1 MKAIHTALAVAAL
14 LAVGVAQA
22 SEITEFAPAAS
33 TQVSRDQ
40 VRAEARIAN
49 DAGRLRYDFTGPSVT
64 PMSMKSRD
72 EVRREATSR
81 PAADAVAASYV
92 VGGM

>member
-14 LAVGVAQA
+14 FAMGVAQA

-33 TQVSRDQ
+33 MQVSRDE
-40 VRAEARIAN
+40 VRAEAKAAN
-49 DAGRLRYDFTGPSVT
+49 DAGRLRYDFTGPAVT
-64 PMSMKSRD
+64 PMSMKTRD
-72 EVRREATSR
+72 EVRGEVVSR
-81 PAADAVAASYV
+81 PAADAVAASFF